1 LVWMGSILVDG
12 MAGGIWRVDDAGLT
26 ATIVVEPRVTLT
38 PAQRVEVESEA
49 ASLVAFLRPNAAGHG
64 VRFVDSTA

>member
-1 LVWMGSILVDG
+1 MGSILVDG
-12 MAGGIWRVDDAGLT
+12 MAGGIWRVDDAGSA
-26 ATIVVEPRVTLT
+26 ATIVVEPKVTLT

-64 VRFVDSTA
+64 VHFVDSIA